1 MPQFR
6 RGLIPTDAQG
16 RPYAGALIW
25 SRIVN
30 LISHNKMH
38 LSWGGNNAFVLVLAP
53 SIALSPYSHAA
64 AGSLD
69 MRFDHHV
76 VITKGSDGHD
86 SPKIDDR
93 EVLKNYYVDIDE
105 THVVDGVGV
114 AVGTSSE
121 ADMRGRDRR

>member
-1 MPQFR
+1 MRKGASMP
-6 RGLIPTDAQG
+6 
-16 RPYAGALIW
+16 GALIW

-30 LISHNKMH
+30 LISHNKMG

-53 SIALSPYSHAA
+53 SIELSPYSHAA

-93 EVLKNYYVDIDE
+93 EVLKNNVDIDE